1 MYQCTIK
8 INEELRKKLKIEFTK
23 PSLCHT
29 FIDMSKNSKFNEWY
43 KNNVENWKEETEKK
57 MVEIPSESNIE
68 WKVYST
74 MVGK

>member
-8 INEELRKKLKIEFTK
+8 INEELRKKLEPIFKN
-23 PSLCHT
+23 PPLCRT
-29 FIDMSKNSKFNEWY
+29 ANRFRKDYLEWY
-43 KNNVENWKEETEKK
+43 KNNVEKWKEETEKK
-57 MVEIPSESNIE
+57 MVEIPSESNLE